1 MQFLVELMLNGALA
15 GIKIGVSA
23 LGFAIIFYATK
34 EMHFAFGA
42 ISVAAAYVC
51 YWITTGLGSG
61 LLAFTV
67 GVLGAMVF
75 AMAFSVFIHRKVY
88 LRLRA
93 IMPVV
98 MSSLG
103 ISLLLENVIQI
114 IGSPDTQIII
124 YENLTRLVH
133 FGPYA
138 LRALEVWLI
147 VFYIALTAGLWL
159 FLNRSRYGQAFVA
172 TIEDPEMA
180 ELVGI
185 RVSRMKVGAY
195 CIGAA
200 LGAISGIA
208 MLLDVGVKPGHGFIF
223 LIYALMITIMGRGS
237 FMSVATWAVLFGVL
251 RSLWSWQMPTEFQEL
266 AMFALMMTYLI
277 SRDAYDRYNR
287 NKIRPLGALASK
299 GRANAL
305 KGA

>member
-1 MQFLVELMLNGALA
+1 MLNGALA
-15 GIKIGVSA
+15 GIKIGISA

-51 YWITTGLGSG
+51 YWITTGLGAG
-61 LLAFTV
+61 
-67 GVLGAMVF
+67 LGAFAIGCIAALAF
-75 AMAFSVFIHRKVY
+75 AMAFSVFVHRKVY
-88 LRLRA
+88 LRLKA

-114 IGSPDTQIII
+114 LGSPDTQIILF
-124 YENLTRLVH
+124 EDLTRVVS
-133 FGPYA
+133 FGPYS
-138 LRALEVWLI
+138 LRVLEVALV
-147 VFYIALTAGLWL
+147 VFYIALTGGIWL
-159 FLNRSRYGQAFVA
+159 FLNRSRFGQAFIA

-185 RVSRMKVGAY
+185 RVSRMKIGAY
-195 CIGAA
+195 CAGAA
-200 LGAISGIA
+200 LGAVSGIS
-208 MLLDVGVKPGHGFIF
+208 MLLDVGVKPGNGFIF

-237 FMSVATWAVLFGVL
+237 FMSVAGWAVLFGVL

-277 SRDAYDRYNR
+277 SRDAYDRYQRNR
-287 NKIRPLGALASK
+287 IRPLARPVSAP
-299 GRANAL
+299 RANLA